1 MPVGLLGA
9 PLSHHLPTSL
19 VFLTRTKENR
29 VGPGQDR
36 LRNAA
41 AVFPQ

>member
-1 MPVGLLGA
+1 MPFRLLGV
-9 PLSHHLPTSL
+9 PLSLRLPTSL
-19 VFLTRTKENR
+19 VFLTRTKESR

-41 AVFPQ
+41 SVFPQ